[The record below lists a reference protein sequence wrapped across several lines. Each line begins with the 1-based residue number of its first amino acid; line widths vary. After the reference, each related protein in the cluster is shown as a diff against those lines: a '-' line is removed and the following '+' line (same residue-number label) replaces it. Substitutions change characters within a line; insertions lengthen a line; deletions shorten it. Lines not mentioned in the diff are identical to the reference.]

1 MSKKCLRNNSYTGWN
16 KMWND
21 TLFEHAAFTDSV
33 LHSYGQV
40 GNFCFKL
47 YKYILPVY
55 SLHVKNKV
63 YQHEGPTV
71 QLNIHSVCQY
81 GSVNICCSPTTFDW
95 VPSAE
100 DFYCPFTFSRPPQP
114 EKCATDGVY
123 SKSPSTVWHFIFLPY
138 KSLSLIPYIDL
149 TQPLLAKIQP
159 SSVMRTGVCVCVLDV
174 DVLCLWCGSRS
185 CWAGLLW
192 IWLHSQG
199 QLHSGNQPPPSSTS
213 IHTFYTASTL
223 LPRPNGA

>member
-1 MSKKCLRNNSYTGWN
+1 MR
-16 KMWND
+16 ND
-21 TLFEHAAFTDSV
+21 TLEHAAFTDSV
-33 LHSYGQV
+33 LHGYGQI
-40 GNFCFKL
+40 GNFCLKL
-47 YKYILPVY
+47 YKYILY
-55 SLHVKNKV
+55 ILHVKNKV
-63 YQHEGPTV
+63 YPHEGPTTKHTGC
-71 QLNIHSVCQY
+71 LSIRRFNI
-81 GSVNICCSPTTFDW
+81 CSPTTFDW

-114 EKCATDGVY
+114 VQCATDGVY

-138 KSLSLIPYIDL
+138 KALSLIPYIDL
-149 TQPLLAKIQP
+149 TQPLLAKVWP
-159 SSVMRTGVCVCVLDV
+159 CSVMRIGVCVCVCILDV

-185 CWAGLLW
+185 CWAGLLR

-199 QLHSGNQPPPSSTS
+199 QLHSGNQPPLSSTS